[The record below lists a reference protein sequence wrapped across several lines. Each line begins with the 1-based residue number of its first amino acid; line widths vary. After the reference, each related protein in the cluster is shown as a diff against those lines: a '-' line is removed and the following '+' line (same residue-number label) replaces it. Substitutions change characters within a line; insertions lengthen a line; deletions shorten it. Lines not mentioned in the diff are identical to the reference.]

1 MLRIK
6 IKVLL
11 FFVLTFALLKVQAQ
25 SSVSGFVTDELFGE
39 AVVGAVV
46 KVVQTGENTTTNN
59 YGFYSLSLNRGTYTI
74 IFLYSGYKSDTLTIP
89 VYKGDIQQN
98 IALKTYQIDKVVLRS
113 KNVEDITDA
122 QTGAIDISV
131 SRMKRLPLL
140 LGEVDVIKSVQLLPG
155 VKGGTEG
162 SSGFYVRGGSQD
174 QNLVLLDGVPLYGQ
188 NHFFGFFSAFNNDAI
203 NSVQLYKGSFPARYG
218 GRLSSVLDVTMKEGN
233 TSKIK
238 GTASLGAIIGR
249 VALDG
254 PLGNNNKTT
263 FAISARSTYINWL
276 IQPLFTAASS
286 DTASTIPS
294 IVFADINLKLSHK
307 INNNNRIFFS
317 IYQGND
323 KLAVIDKRKLV
334 LSSGT
339 RLEIETDFSL
349 KMRSRTAALR
359 FNRIINKHIFANY
372 TLSYTG
378 YTLKNSANIDYK
390 FITDTSTSK
399 SYYNSDFKT
408 AISDVNLK
416 ADFDQKPSLN
426 HHIHYGIGTIIH
438 FFNPGMRTLKAD
450 FGNFFSDT
458 VMGKNQKA
466 NTLETAAYIE
476 DAMQINKG
484 TKANI
489 GLRAMHYSTL
499 GKNYYFLEPRVALN
513 EQIDSNWIFRMSY
526 ALNNQPVH
534 LLANNNLGLPM
545 DIWVPS
551 TKNIKPQK
559 AHQVSLGVIGNLKK
573 GFQVSGDVYYKWL
586 RNAVDIAPGADFIS
600 AERPWQDFVR
610 QGNGENY
617 GLELLLQKQ
626 EGKLNGWVSYTLS
639 YASRQIAGINNG
651 NTYFFRYDQR
661 HNVSTTWSY
670 ELTKRN
676 IVGATGVFST
686 GYPITVP
693 IGQYLDLDG
702 NIVYEYGG
710 KNNYRMENYFRL
722 DFNFVHYLKP
732 GKLKWAKEAWYNIS
746 IYNATSR
753 LNPFFYQ
760 VSNKSSTGNGIVLE
774 RVSIFPF
781 FPSVSFNVAF

>member
-1 MLRIK
+1 MLHIK
-6 IKVLL
+6 LRV
-11 FFVLTFALLKVQAQ
+11 ALLIVFTFILLNLQGQ

-39 AVVGAVV
+39 AVVGAVI
-46 KVVQTGENTTTNN
+46 KVIETGENTTTNN
-59 YGFYSLSLNRGTYTI
+59 YGFYSLSLNKGTYTI
-74 IFLYSGYKSDTLTIP
+74 VFIYSGYKSDTLTIP
-89 VYKGDIQQN
+89 VYKGDISQN
-98 IALKTYQIDKVVLRS
+98 IALKTYQIEKVVLHG
-113 KNVEDITDA
+113 KNVEDNSDA

-233 TSKIK
+233 THKLK
-238 GTASLGAIIGR
+238 GTASLGAVIGR
-249 VALDG
+249 IALDG
-254 PLGNNNKTT
+254 PLGNKNKTT
-263 FAISARSTYINWL
+263 FAISARSTYINYL
-276 IQPLFTAASS
+276 IQPLFAAASS
-286 DTASTIPS
+286 DTASFTPNIGFYD
-294 IVFADINLKLSHK
+294 VNLKLSHK
-307 INNNNRIFFS
+307 IDENNRLFFS
-317 IYQGND
+317 VYQGND
-323 KLAVIDKRKLV
+323 NVGFIDKRKRV
-334 LSSGT
+334 LSNGPT
-339 RLEIETDFSL
+339 LETETGFGL
-349 KMRSRTAALR
+349 KMNNRTAALR
-359 FNRIINKHIFANY
+359 FNRIVNKHIFANY
-372 TLSYTG
+372 TLSYTS
-378 YTLKNSANIDYK
+378 YTLKNNINLDYK
-390 FITDTSTSK
+390 LTTDTTVSRL
-399 SYYNSDFKT
+399 YYNSAFKT
-408 AISDVNLK
+408 AINDINLK
-416 ADFDQKPSLN
+416 ADFDQKPSVN
-426 HHIHYGIGTIIH
+426 HHIRYGIGTIVH
-438 FFNPGMRTLKAD
+438 FFNPGVQTLKAD
-450 FGNFFSDT
+450 YGNFFRDT
-458 VMGKNQKA
+458 VYGKNQKA

-489 GLRAMHYSTL
+489 GMRAMHYAAFNKS
-499 GKNYYFLEPRVALN
+499 YYFLEPRIAIN
-513 EQIDSNWIFRMSY
+513 ESIDSNWIFRMSY

-551 TKNIKPQK
+551 TKMIKPQK
-559 AHQVSLGVIGNLKK
+559 AHQVSLGIIGNLKK
-573 GFQVSGDVYYKWL
+573 HFQFSGDVYYKWL
-586 RNAVDIAPGADFIS
+586 RNAIDIAPGADFVG
-600 AERPWQDFVR
+600 AERNWQDYVR

-639 YASRQIAGINNG
+639 YASRQISGINNG
-651 NTYFFRYDQR
+651 NSYFFRYDQR

-670 ELTKRN
+670 EVNKRN
-676 IVGATGVFST
+676 VFGTTSIFST

-722 DFNFVHYLKP
+722 DFNYIHYLKP

-746 IYNATSR
+746 IYNATNR

-760 VSNKSSTGNGIVLE
+760 ISNKSTTGNGIVLE